1 MSVLGTGK
9 SHHQVPVSDQELGCQ
24 PAQRY
29 LQVLWNKLEPS
40 LLRESVRT
48 PQRDE
53 NSSRTSFMPGEILRQ
68 VMIKHQCFNRAC
80 GTRLFS

>member
-1 MSVLGTGK
+1 MSVLGPGK
-9 SHHQVPVSDQELGCQ
+9 SPHQVPVSDQELGCQ

-29 LQVLWNKLEPS
+29 LQVLWSKPEPS
-40 LLRESVRT
+40 ILLESVRT
-48 PQRDE
+48 PPRDE
-53 NSSRTSFMPGEILRQ
+53 NSSRTFFMPGEILRE